1 MSEIQYPYLDFPNII
16 DITLYK
22 HNYYDNL
29 LVNKLKRDADYG
41 DLPELKDCYI
51 VLADDFQEIFYN
63 TFTSEIDKI
72 KSLPVSDLQR
82 SATSLYFIDK
92 IFSTFSNLKYVK
104 VNVSKEANYSRVN
117 KSEKVPTIFFNYK
130 IAASTIRLDN
140 IFDDDLLQIINDFLV
155 NVGLVSYDNIIGY
168 SHLIDVKAQE
178 FLAILDQHNEHEV
191 APYLFELIDP
201 KTESDNPT
209 LHLVTDFDI

>member
-1 MSEIQYPYLDFPNII
+1 MSNIQYPYLEFPNII

-29 LVNKLKRDADYG
+29 LVNKLKKDADYG
-41 DLPELKDCYI
+41 DLPELKDCYV
-51 VLADDFQEIFYN
+51 VLADDFQKIFYES
-63 TFTSEIDKI
+63 FTSEVDKV
-72 KSLPVSDLQR
+72 KSLPISDLQK

-104 VNVSKEANYSRVN
+104 VNVSKDANYTRIN

-140 IFDDDLLQIINDFLV
+140 IFDNELLGMINEFLV
-155 NVGLVSYDNIIGY
+155 NVGLVPYDNIVGH
-168 SHLIDVKAQE
+168 SHLIDIKAQD
-178 FLAILDQHNEHEV
+178 FLSILDQHNENEV

-209 LHLVTDFDI
+209 ILLVTDFDI

>member
-1 MSEIQYPYLDFPNII
+1 MSNIQYPYLEFPNII

-29 LVNKLKRDADYG
+29 LVNKLKKDADYG
-41 DLPELKDCYI
+41 DLPELKDCYV
-51 VLADDFQEIFYN
+51 VLADDFQKIFYES
-63 TFTSEIDKI
+63 FTSEVDKV
-72 KSLPVSDLQR
+72 KSLPISDLQK

-104 VNVSKEANYSRVN
+104 VNVSKDANYTRIN

-140 IFDDDLLQIINDFLV
+140 IFDNELLGMINEFLV
-155 NVGLVSYDNIIGY
+155 NVGLVPYDNIVGH
-168 SHLIDVKAQE
+168 SHLIDIKAQD
-178 FLAILDQHNEHEV
+178 FLSILDQHNENEV

-201 KTESDNPT
+201 KTESDNPII
-209 LHLVTDFDI
+209 LLVTDFDI